1 MTFMTQKNKLTLA
14 WTVAGILAVLLIIAL
29 YFVANPRKDLQT
41 VLEEGKED
49 ITEQRDRI
57 REVCEGTAANQNDCQ
72 DELDD
77 LAEILRDFSR
87 DIDKAT
93 TSAAVSAS
101 SSAQ

>member
-1 MTFMTQKNKLTLA
+1 MTQKNKLTLA

-29 YFVANPRKDLQT
+29 YFVMNPQKDLQT
-41 VLEEGKED
+41 VLQDGKED

-57 REVCEGTAANQNDCQ
+57 AEVCEGSEANQNDCQ

-77 LAEILRDFSR
+77 LADILRDFSR
-87 DIDKAT
+87 NIDKAT
-93 TSAAVSAS
+93 TSATVSAT